1 MATQEEIKVGSI
13 VTSHAAMFSGATGLV
28 LAYPS
33 RAAFVDG
40 ANPPAADIYWFKGKY
55 IDWEYID
62 YLKVLVY

>member
-1 MATQEEIKVGSI
+1 MATQGEIKVGSI
-13 VTSHAAMFSGATGLV
+13 VTSHAAMCSGATGLV

-33 RAAFVDG
+33 RAG
-40 ANPPAADIYWFKGKY
+40 PRTPATADIYWFKGKY

>member
-33 RAAFVDG
+33 RAG
-40 ANPPAADIYWFKGKY
+40 RRTPPAADIYWFKGKY